1 MLLAGMPVELCNC
14 RSGDVVLVKQLEL
27 SLASLLEE
35 HLPVLKVKLDCIALK
50 CDNALDERLSV
61 VFCCLV
67 RDPVGLVYIDFSSA
81 GRLED
86 VGGKH
91 PVIIL
96 QCIHH

>member
-27 SLASLLEE
+27 SLASPLEE

-50 CDNALDERLSV
+50 CDNALDDRLSV
-61 VFCCLV
+61 VHCCLV
-67 RDPVGLVYIDFSSA
+67 RDPVGLEHNDISPA
-81 GRLED
+81 GRIEE

-96 QCIHH
+96 QRIHH